1 MKCLGNVWMMG
12 NGLMMRTRAAG
23 RARHLRGALALAV
36 AGTLLSGCGGGM
48 FGGDSSDSS
57 PSMSDRFGQLFGSR
71 SQAVGEAPPPPV
83 DHALS
88 CPPVRIRPGASTFAV
103 GLSGKPAAGSDL
115 RYQAT
120 ISRTAR
126 DCTQSGDQ
134 ITARIGIQGRVISGP
149 AGSPAT
155 VEVPIRV
162 AVVQG
167 GVQERT
173 IATKVYRTTVSMSAA
188 GNDPFSLVVEDIVY
202 PVPTAATIDSY
213 IFYIG
218 FDPQALTP
226 EPRASR
232 RKKQ

>member
-1 MKCLGNVWMMG
+1 MKYLGNVWIMG
-12 NGLMMRTRAAG
+12 YGLMMRMRAAG
-23 RARHLRGALALAV
+23 RARHRRGALTLAMAGAL
-36 AGTLLSGCGGGM
+36 LLGCGGGSS
-48 FGGDSSDSS
+48 FGDDSSW
-57 PSMSDRFGQLFGSR
+57 FGQLFGGR
-71 SQAVGEAPPPPV
+71 GEAPPPV
-83 DHALS
+83 DNELF

-103 GLSGKPAAGSDL
+103 GLPGKPASGADL

-126 DCTQSGDQ
+126 DCTQNGEQ

-155 VEVPIRV
+155 VEVPVRV

-173 IATKVYRTTVSMSAA
+173 VATKVYRTTVSMSAA
-188 GNDPFSLVVEDIVY
+188 GNEPFSLVVEDIVY
-202 PVPTAATIDSY
+202 PVPNPATVDTY

-226 EPRASR
+226 EPRASS
-232 RKKQ
+232 RKKK

>member
-1 MKCLGNVWMMG
+1 MKYLGNVWMMG
-12 NGLMMRTRAAG
+12 YGLMMRMRAAS
-23 RARHLRGALALAV
+23 RARHRRGALTVAMAGAL
-36 AGTLLSGCGGGM
+36 LLGCGGGSS
-48 FGGDSSDSS
+48 FGDDSSW
-57 PSMSDRFGQLFGSR
+57 FGQLFGGR
-71 SQAVGEAPPPPV
+71 GEAPPPV
-83 DHALS
+83 DNELF

-103 GLSGKPAAGSDL
+103 GLPGKPASGADL

-126 DCTQSGDQ
+126 DCTQNGDQ

-155 VEVPIRV
+155 VEVPVRV

-173 IATKVYRTTVSMSAA
+173 VATKVYRTTVSMSAA
-188 GNDPFSLVVEDIVY
+188 GNEPFSLVVEDIVY
-202 PVPTAATIDSY
+202 PVPDAATVDTY

-232 RKKQ
+232 RKKK

>member
-1 MKCLGNVWMMG
+1 MG
-12 NGLMMRTRAAG
+12 YGLMMRTRGAG
-23 RARHLRGALALAV
+23 QTRQLRGALALAV

-48 FGGDSSDSS
+48 FGDSSDSS
-57 PSMSDRFGQLFGSR
+57 PSIGDRFGQLFGSR
-71 SQAVGEAPPPPV
+71 SQAVGEASPQPV
-83 DHALS
+83 DNALF

-103 GLSGKPAAGSDL
+103 GLPGKQASGADL

-126 DCTQSGDQ
+126 DCTQNGDQ

-173 IATKVYRTTVSMSAA
+173 IATKVYRTTVSMSAG
-188 GNDPFSLVVEDIVY
+188 GNDPFSLVAEDIVY
-202 PVPTAATIDSY
+202 PVPSAAAVDSY

-232 RKKQ
+232 RKK

>member
-1 MKCLGNVWMMG
+1 
-12 NGLMMRTRAAG
+12 
-23 RARHLRGALALAV
+23 
-36 AGTLLSGCGGGM
+36 
-48 FGGDSSDSS
+48 
-57 PSMSDRFGQLFGSR
+57 LFGSR
-71 SQAVGEAPPPPV
+71 SQAVGENPPPPV
-83 DHALS
+83 DNELS
-88 CPPVRIRPGASTFAV
+88 CPPVRIRPGASTYAV
-103 GLSGKPAAGSDL
+103 GLPGRPATGTDL
-115 RYQAT
+115 RYQASIT
-120 ISRTAR
+120 RTAR
-126 DCTQSGDQ
+126 DCTQNGDQ

-173 IATKVYRTTVSMSAA
+173 VTTKVYRTTVSMSAA

-202 PVPTAATIDSY
+202 PAPSAATVDSY

-232 RKKQ
+232 RKKK